1 MSLGL
6 LLCIRARG
14 VLEFRASFAGLRV
27 WCLGFQGRGVTGPGS
42 PVVPPFCP
50 FCFFGFP
57 VVKPSSRKK
66 GTLVMKGPLES
77 LEGKKLLVYDFGG

>member
-1 MSLGL
+1 M
-6 LLCIRARG
+6 
-14 VLEFRASFAGLRV
+14 
-27 WCLGFQGRGVTGPGS
+27 TGPGS